1 MSLRAAAHLSR
12 AWGRYR
18 WAKGLICLVPFG
30 RGWLGRALGSP
41 VLRLG
46 LPPWT
51 GQCRR
56 ARLVLFVMKARGG
69 AQDEA
74 FVQLPFQRLEPLAFL
89 IVEKGDHFGVGLD
102 RYHLRRRMEGGLLA
116 ELPQDV

>member
-1 MSLRAAAHLSR
+1 MAWDLSWTGPRLAHD
-12 AWGRYR
+12 W
-18 WAKGLICLVPFG
+18 FG
-30 RGWLGRALGSP
+30 TG
-41 VLRLG
+41 LG
-46 LPPWT
+46 LVLDLLWT
-51 GQCRR
+51 LDFRR
-56 ARLVLFVMKARGG
+56 HARLVLFVMKARGG

-74 FVQLPFQRLEPLAFL
+74 FVQLPFQCLEPLTFL

>member
-30 RGWLGRALGSP
+30 RGWLGRALGS
-41 VLRLG
+41 R
-46 LPPWT
+46 
-51 GQCRR
+51 RR

-102 RYHLRRRMEGGLLA
+102 RYHLRCRMEGGLLA